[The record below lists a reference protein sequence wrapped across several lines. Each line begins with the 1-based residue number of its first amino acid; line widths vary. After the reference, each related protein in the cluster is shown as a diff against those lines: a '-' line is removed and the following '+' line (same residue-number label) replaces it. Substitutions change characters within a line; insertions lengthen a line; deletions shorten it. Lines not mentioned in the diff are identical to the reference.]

1 VSLFRRSLFV
11 LLMICL
17 GCAAQSATPTDT
29 TKAIERQVRVF
40 YSIPPQVKILVS
52 ATKPS
57 EFTNYDEVTITFDSG
72 DNKKQDYKFLLSKDG
87 KSLVRL
93 TKMDLTKDPYAEVMK
108 KIDVTGRPARGNK
121 NAKVVAVNYDDF
133 ECPFCSRMHQ
143 ELFPQLLKEY
153 GDRIVIIYKDFPLKE
168 IHPWAIHAA
177 VDANCLAAQNTD
189 AYWGFADYIHSNQ
202 PQVNAQK
209 GRDAQYAEVDKI
221 ATEQGQKNNVDA
233 AKLQACI
240 KAQNDEA
247 VRVSMHEADSLGI
260 TATPTMYVNGE
271 KIDGAVPPEEIR
283 AVFDRALT
291 EAGVAPPEHPA
302 AAAAAG
308 GASGTATK

>member
-17 GCAAQSATPTDT
+17 GCAAQSAAPSDT

-40 YSIPPQVKILVS
+40 YSIPPTVKILVG
-52 ATKPS
+52 APKPS
-57 EFTNYDEVTITFDSG
+57 EFTNYDELTITFDSG
-72 DNKKQDYKFLLSKDG
+72 DNKKQDYQFLLSKDG
-87 KSLVRL
+87 KTLVRL

-108 KIDVTGRPARGNK
+108 KIDVTGRPTRGNK
-121 NAKVVAVNYDDF
+121 NAKVIAVNYDDF

-143 ELFPQLLKEY
+143 ELFPELLKEY
-153 GDRIVIIYKDFPLKE
+153 GDRILIIYKDFPLKE

-177 VDANCLAAQNTD
+177 VDANCLAVQSTD
-189 AYWGFADYIHSNQ
+189 AYWSFADYIHSNQ
-202 PQVNAQK
+202 GEVNSQK
-209 GRDAQYAEVDKI
+209 GRDAQYAAVDKI
-221 ATEQGQKNNVDA
+221 AADQGQKNNLDA
-233 AKLQACI
+233 TKLQACM

-247 VRVSMHEADSLGI
+247 VRASMHEAESLGLS
-260 TATPTMYVNGE
+260 ATPTMYVNGE

-291 EAGVAPPEHPA
+291 AAGVAVPNHSA
-302 AAAAAG
+302 TSAAG
-308 GASGTATK
+308 GNSGNATR

>member
-209 GRDAQYAEVDKI
+209 GRDAQYTEVDKI

>member
-1 VSLFRRSLFV
+1 MLRRFLVSLFRRSLFV

-240 KAQNDEA
+240 KAQ
-247 VRVSMHEADSLGI
+247 
-260 TATPTMYVNGE
+260 
-271 KIDGAVPPEEIR
+271 
-283 AVFDRALT
+283 
-291 EAGVAPPEHPA
+291 
-302 AAAAAG
+302 
-308 GASGTATK
+308 

>member
-1 VSLFRRSLFV
+1 MSLFRRSLFV

-17 GCAAQSATPTDT
+17 GCAAQSAAPSET

-52 ATKPS
+52 AAKPS
-57 EFTNYDEVTITFDSG
+57 EFTNYDELTITFDSG
-72 DNKKQDYKFLLSKDG
+72 DSKKQDYQFLLSKDG
-87 KSLVRL
+87 KTLVRL

-108 KIDVTGRPARGNK
+108 KIDTKGRPTRGNK
-121 NAKVVAVNYDDF
+121 DAKVIAVNYDDF

-153 GDRIVIIYKDFPLKE
+153 GDRIQIIYKDFPLKE

-177 VDANCLAAQNTD
+177 VDANCLAVQSTD

-202 PQVNAQK
+202 PQVNSQK
-209 GRDAQYAEVDKI
+209 GREAQFAEVDKI

-233 AKLQACI
+233 TKLQACI

-247 VRVSMHEADSLGI
+247 VRASMHEADSLGI

-291 EAGVAPPEHPA
+291 QAGVPHPDHSA
-302 AAAAAG
+302 EAG

>member
-1 VSLFRRSLFV
+1 
-11 LLMICL
+11 MICL
-17 GCAAQSATPTDT
+17 GCAAQSAAPSET

-52 ATKPS
+52 APKPS
-57 EFTNYDEVTITFDSG
+57 EFTNYDELTITFDSG
-72 DNKKQDYKFLLSKDG
+72 DGKKQDYQFLLSRDAKT
-87 KSLVRL
+87 LVRM

-108 KIDVTGRPARGNK
+108 KIDTKGRPTRGNK
-121 NAKVVAVNYDDF
+121 DAKVIAVNYDDF

-153 GDRIVIIYKDFPLKE
+153 GDRIQIIYKDFPLKE

-177 VDANCLAAQNTD
+177 VDANCLATQSTD

-202 PQVNAQK
+202 PQVNSQK
-209 GRDAQYAEVDKI
+209 GREAQFAEVDKI

-233 AKLQACI
+233 TKLQACI

-247 VRVSMHEADSLGI
+247 VRASMHEADSLGI

-291 EAGVAPPEHPA
+291 QAGVPHPDHS
-302 AAAAAG
+302 AAAAG
-308 GASGTATK
+308 GASGNATK

>member
-17 GCAAQSATPTDT
+17 GCAAQSAAPSET

-52 ATKPS
+52 AAKPS
-57 EFTNYDEVTITFDSG
+57 EFTNYDELTITFDSG
-72 DNKKQDYKFLLSKDG
+72 DSKKQDYQFLLSKDG
-87 KSLVRL
+87 KTLVRL

-108 KIDVTGRPARGNK
+108 KIDTKGRPTRGNK
-121 NAKVVAVNYDDF
+121 DAKVIAVNYDDF

-153 GDRIVIIYKDFPLKE
+153 GDRIQIIYKDFPLKE

-177 VDANCLAAQNTD
+177 VDANCLAVQSTD

-202 PQVNAQK
+202 PQVNSQK
-209 GRDAQYAEVDKI
+209 GREAQFAEVDKI

-233 AKLQACI
+233 TKLQACI

-247 VRVSMHEADSLGI
+247 VRASMHEADSLGI

-291 EAGVAPPEHPA
+291 QAGVPHPDHSA
-302 AAAAAG
+302 EAG